1 MLNPCRM
8 MPGRCPRLTAIA
20 VSSLRP
26 STTPSALSTVPQRSR
41 WREVFLQIC
50 GIFRF
55 SLRCRMT
62 TGMFMCKLSAKNVEF
77 AKNRWLFGAQGPSIT
92 ANSDGLENKRWPSA
106 KTEFFTIYKE
116 SRRAPPLVYG
126 QKLLVLPHNL

>member
-1 MLNPCRM
+1 
-8 MPGRCPRLTAIA
+8 MPATDGDCCFITQTFYHAISIKHCTPEVA
-20 VSSLRP
+20 VERGV
-26 STTPSALSTVPQRSR
+26 SATMRD
-41 WREVFLQIC
+41 LQILPPLPYDYRHVYVQAL
-50 GIFRF
+50 G
-55 SLRCRMT
+55 
-62 TGMFMCKLSAKNVEF
+62 KNVEF